1 MRRCSNT
8 RRKRRQAPNRM
19 VMQISFS
26 EEEKIRYQ
34 RQWILPE
41 IGERGQ
47 HRIKQATVMIAGLG
61 GLGSISAYYM
71 AAAGVGHLKIIDMD
85 RVAGHNL
92 NRQLLH
98 TTADIGKPKTASALA
113 TLKAL
118 NPWCHIETM
127 TARITVDTVGA
138 MVSGCDLILDGTDT
152 IDTRRVLHRAA
163 REKNIPFIFGGVNG
177 FDGMVATFIP
187 GRFACLECIFPI
199 HAHPAPE
206 VIGVIGPAAGVIA
219 SLQCME
225 AVNLLIGRGAGLS
238 GALMHV
244 HGLDMR
250 IKKVAI
256 DRNPDCHICHR
267 GSSAEK

>member
-1 MRRCSNT
+1 
-8 RRKRRQAPNRM
+8 M
-19 VMQISFS
+19 VMRSSFS
-26 EEEKIRYQ
+26 EEEKIRYR
-34 RQWILPE
+34 RQWIMPE

-47 HRIKQATVMIAGLG
+47 KRIKQATVMIAGLG

-92 NRQLLH
+92 NRQILH
-98 TTADIGKPKTASALA
+98 TTADIGKPKTESALA
-113 TLKAL
+113 KLKAL
-118 NPWCHIETM
+118 NPWCHIEPM
-127 TARITVDTVGA
+127 AARISDDTVGA

-163 REKNIPFIFGGVNG
+163 WEKNIPFIFGGVNG

-187 GRFACLECIFPI
+187 GQFACLECIFPAD
-199 HAHPAPE
+199 AHPASE
-206 VIGVIGPAAGVIA
+206 AIGIIGPAAGVIA
-219 SLQCME
+219 SLQCIE
-225 AVNLLIGRGAGLS
+225 AVKLLIGKGAGLS
-238 GALMHV
+238 GSLMHF

-256 DRNPDCHICHR
+256 DRSPACRNCHR
-267 GSSAEK
+267 

>member
-1 MRRCSNT
+1 MRS
-8 RRKRRQAPNRM
+8 
-19 VMQISFS
+19 SFS
-26 EEEKIRYQ
+26 EEEKIRYR
-34 RQWILPE
+34 RQWIMPE

-47 HRIKQATVMIAGLG
+47 QRIKQATVMIAGLG

-85 RVAGHNL
+85 RVAADNL
-92 NRQLLH
+92 NRQILH
-98 TTADIGKPKTASALA
+98 TTADIGKPKTDSALA
-113 TLKAL
+113 KLKAL
-118 NPWCHIETM
+118 NPWCHIETL
-127 TARITVDTVGA
+127 TVRIGEDTVDA

-187 GRFACLECIFPI
+187 GQFACLECIFPAN
-199 HAHPAPE
+199 AHPAPE
-206 VIGVIGPAAGVIA
+206 AIGVVGPAAGVIA

-225 AVNLLIGRGAGLS
+225 AVKLLIGRAADLS
-238 GALMHV
+238 GSLMHV
-244 HGLDMR
+244 HGLGMR

-256 DRNPDCHICHR
+256 DRNPNCRCCHR
-267 GSSAEK
+267 